1 MHTWK
6 VSVNRSSSL
15 WSPAAAYL
23 LSVASEQ
30 NLLCYCAVLWAL
42 QMFWSIWRIHSIL
55 WVHPF
60 LSDCRQ
66 VSDNSVKSFYLWWA
80 LVVNGKSWS
89 FTYEFIKFHQYL

>member
-30 NLLCYCAVLWAL
+30 TLLCYCAVLWAL
-42 QMFWSIWRIHSIL
+42 QMFWSIWHIHSIL

-60 LSDCRQ
+60 LSDCHQ
-66 VSDNSVKSFYLWWA
+66 VS
-80 LVVNGKSWS
+80 
-89 FTYEFIKFHQYL
+89 